1 MNANAYRGIGV
12 YAFVNPDTGEVLR
25 VDGTWLVDLTGLSDD
40 DLRDREFIARLAR
53 RHGRRLDMHKV
64 EFEVSNG

>member
-1 MNANAYRGIGV
+1 MSTYQGIGT

-25 VDGTWLVDLTGLSDD
+25 VNGTWLVDLTGLSDD
-40 DLRDREFIARLAR
+40 EVRDREFIARLTR

-64 EFEVSNG
+64 EFEISNG